1 VRRSRTFAPNTKW
14 AVSNTINVMSNP
26 KNPFK
31 LTKKEKAIEIIGI
44 ALFLAVFIG
53 SFLKV
58 MFF

>member
-1 VRRSRTFAPNTKW
+1 
-14 AVSNTINVMSNP
+14 MSNP
-26 KNPFK
+26 KNPFQ
-31 LTKKEKAIEIIGI
+31 LTQKEKAIEFIGI